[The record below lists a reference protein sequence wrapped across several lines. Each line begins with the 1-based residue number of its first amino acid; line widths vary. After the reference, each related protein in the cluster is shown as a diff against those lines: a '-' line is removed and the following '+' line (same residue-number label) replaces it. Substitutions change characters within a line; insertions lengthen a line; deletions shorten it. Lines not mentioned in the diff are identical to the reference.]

1 MSPESPK
8 VKDAFFE
15 ELQEDDGP
23 ESVPALNGEPI
34 EEGQKVAEAESVD
47 GTVLSDDELWDANA
61 GPDDVSLFDDLS
73 QKIEEIDALSE
84 NQKQETPQEGGLP
97 ESPLEDESD
106 KAPAPPLLE
115 ESLESEGAS
124 GPVVVRERPF
134 LAWGMTALSTILAA
148 GGVYLLWVMGL
159 FAQSPA
165 TYPLSPA
172 VATSPV
178 SPVSPVAQPAD
189 QTSRTIPSP
198 AAGKGVLPQME
209 TLGLAPFLIPA
220 NQRGELVFLSLTVE
234 LSLPDDAT
242 KQELSRKEA
251 WVRDAIYREL
261 KGIDLS
267 SHESGDLLV
276 PYRKSL
282 LDRLNREFAP
292 LRVEDVKLNGVVLK

>member
-1 MSPESPK
+1 VNPESPK
-8 VKDAFFE
+8 ETFKDAFFE
-15 ELQEDDGP
+15 ELREDDGP
-23 ESVPALNGEPI
+23 ESVPAPDGEPI

-47 GTVLSDDELWDANA
+47 GTVLSDDELWDTDA
-61 GPDDVSLFDDLS
+61 GADDVSLFDDLS

-84 NQKQETPQEGGLP
+84 SQEQGTPQEGGIP
-97 ESPLEDESD
+97 ESPLEDETG
-106 KAPAPPLLE
+106 KAPPPPFLE
-115 ESLESEGAS
+115 ESPESEGAS

-134 LAWGMTALSTILAA
+134 LAWGMTALSAILAA
-148 GGVYLLWVMGL
+148 AGIYLLWVMGL

-165 TYPLSPA
+165 TSPSSPA
-172 VATSPV
+172 VTTSPV
-178 SPVSPVAQPAD
+178 SPAAQPHD
-189 QTSRTIPSP
+189 QTSRAIPSP
-198 AAGKGVLPQME
+198 APDKGVLPQME

-267 SHESGDLLV
+267 SPESGDFLV